1 MNSEFLLAMPSMPEL
16 LVILAIVL
24 ILFGGSAKI
33 PQLMGSFG
41 KGIKNFK
48 KSLKEDEEEENS
60 PKKIDKGSD
69 S

>member
-1 MNSEFLLAMPSMPEL
+1 MNSEFLLAIPSMPEL

-24 ILFGGSAKI
+24 ILFGGASKI

-48 KSLKEDEEEENS
+48 KSLKEDEEELNS
-60 PKKIDKGSD
+60 QKKIDKESD